1 MKERRKKKIK
11 GALKG
16 AALGFGLGGG
26 MILCAYAGC
35 KMANNETVREVLNGL
50 SEAIKSSEEENITTE
65 EEA

>member
-11 GALKG
+11 DALLG
-16 AALGFGLGGG
+16 AALGFGVGGG

-35 KMANNETVREVLNGL
+35 KIANNETVNEVLNGF
-50 SEAIKSSEEENITTE
+50 SEALKSIEDEKITTE